1 MPNLSVDSII
11 IIALGF
17 FAYKGMRKGLVLEVF
32 KLIGIFGGF
41 LAAAKFF
48 SAGTGFMMKQFE
60 VGPNIAAGLSF
71 LIIFIGFAATARII
85 AGSIKKLME
94 FSMLGWVDKSGGA
107 LFGALKASFIISSVL
122 LAISIIPG
130 DFTKSIEKKSKFY
143 GPMKGIAPMVYDWI
157 YGLFPDAL
165 SFQEKISKT
174 IQGYGGTMTGS
185 GMPGGMPNIM
195 PDMKGLD
202 KLKDMKGIDLQG
214 TKQQKK
220 RDDLLKKIWQEV
232 RSAQQQFWKA

>member
-11 IIALGF
+11 IVALGF
-17 FAYKGMRKGLVLEVF
+17 FAYKGMRKGLILEVF
-32 KLIGIFGGF
+32 KLIGMFGGF

-48 SAGTGFMMKQFE
+48 SAGTGIMMKQFG

-71 LIIFIGFAATARII
+71 LLIFIGVAATARII

-94 FSMLGWVDKSGGA
+94 ITMLGWVDKGGGA
-107 LFGALKASFIISSVL
+107 LFGALKASFIISSIL

-157 YGLFPDAL
+157 YGIFPNAL
-165 SFQEKISKT
+165 SFQEKIGKT
-174 IQGYGGTMTGS
+174 IQDYGGTMTGS
-185 GMPGGMPNIM
+185 SGLPGGMPNIM

-202 KLKDMKGIDLQG
+202 KLKDVKGIELQG
-214 TKQQKK
+214 TKQKK
-220 RDDLLKKIWQEV
+220 KIDDLLKKYG
-232 RSAQQQFWKA
+232 KK